1 MGKRLIHVK
10 LSYNNTFTMH
20 APAWKCLAMLELAT
34 LLLNIFM
41 FSHDNIIEAKYNSH

>member
-10 LSYNNTFTMH
+10 LSFNNTFTMH

-34 LLLNIFM
+34 CIVIEYIYA
-41 FSHDNIIEAKYNSH
+41 FS